1 MTFTISKPLAGPLSQ
16 PAHRPFLPLLRIRYA
31 TAQARSLPPPA
42 LRTDTVLAD
51 RPLISVIVPTYNYA
65 HLLPK
70 ALDSVLNQWGEDV
83 ELLVIDDGSQDA
95 TAQVLRQ
102 YAKRHPQRLQ
112 VFHQAN
118 AGAAAARNRGVS
130 AARGDYVL
138 MLDADDELSPNAFAA
153 IRAAL
158 AGQPSPAMVLGA
170 QISVYADG
178 SQRLRLPTPVM
189 GTPLQRCR
197 RYLLDK
203 RISIS
208 HSRCVFRRDLLLQRP
223 YPETLRS
230 GEDVAVFA
238 YLLVSGP
245 VVTTREPL
253 AQIYKHADSLRHS
266 RADEESV
273 AQGML
278 HEVFA
283 RLPDECQCLRQR
295 YAAQRYLSLFRA
307 ALLAG
312 DCSSARR
319 FYRRALKLSLWQ
331 ALRPGYVSKFLR
343 MARG

>member
-1 MTFTISKPLAGPLSQ
+1 MTFTLSKPLAGPLSQ
-16 PAHRPFLPLLRIRYA
+16 PAHRPFLPLLRTRFA
-31 TAQARSLPPPA
+31 AAQAPNLPLPA
-42 LRTDTVLAD
+42 LPTDIALAD
-51 RPLISVIVPTYNYA
+51 RPLITVIVPTYNYA

-70 ALDSVLNQWGEDV
+70 ALDSVLNQWDADI
-83 ELLVIDDGSQDA
+83 ELLVIDDGSQDD
-95 TAQVLRQ
+95 TARVLQ
-102 YAKRHPQRLQ
+102 HYARRYPQIQ

-138 MLDADDELSPNAFAA
+138 MLDADDELLPDALAA
-153 IRAAL
+153 VRAAL
-158 AGQPSPAMVLGA
+158 SAQPSPAMLLGA

-178 SQRLRLPTPVM
+178 SQRLRLPTPVA

-245 VVTTREPL
+245 VVTTSEPL
-253 AQIYKHADSLRHS
+253 ARVYKHADSLRHS

-273 AQGML
+273 AHGML

-283 RLPDECQCLRQR
+283 HLPEACQRLRQR

-319 FYRRALKLSLWQ
+319 FYRHALKLSVWQ
-331 ALRPGYVSKFLR
+331 SLRPGYVSKFLR